1 MRLLPTSVWP
11 VQEMIA
17 EAFYFPVPADLPDGA
32 YRLLVGLY
40 HPNTGERL
48 PVVNDVSGENAV
60 ILGTL
65 DVVSP

>member
-11 VQEMIA
+11 VQEMLA
-17 EAFYFPVPADLPDGA
+17 GAFYSPVPADLPDGA